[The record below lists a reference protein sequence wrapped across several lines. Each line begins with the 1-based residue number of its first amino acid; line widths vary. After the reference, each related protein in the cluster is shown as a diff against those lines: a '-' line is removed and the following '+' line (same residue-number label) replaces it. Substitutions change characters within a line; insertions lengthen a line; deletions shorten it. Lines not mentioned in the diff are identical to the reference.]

1 MEPATVESRILSVRI
16 NRPFHDVYD
25 FLSIPENFSKW
36 AAGLG
41 TLTRKTGDEWI
52 VESPAGPVRV
62 RFTGQNSFGILDHY
76 VMTESG
82 TEIYVPMRAISNG
95 RGSEVTL
102 MLFRLPDMS
111 DEQYAEDARLMEK
124 DLATLK
130 QLLEA

>member
-1 MEPATVESRILSVRI
+1 MEPTTFESRILSVRI

-25 FLSIPENFSKW
+25 FLSIPENFPKW
-36 AAGLG
+36 AIGLG
-41 TLTRKTGDEWI
+41 TLTGKTGDEWI
-52 VESPAGPVRV
+52 AESPAGSVKV

-95 RGSEVTL
+95 TGSEVTL
-102 MLFRLPDMS
+102 VLFRLPDTP

-130 QLLEA
+130 HLLEA